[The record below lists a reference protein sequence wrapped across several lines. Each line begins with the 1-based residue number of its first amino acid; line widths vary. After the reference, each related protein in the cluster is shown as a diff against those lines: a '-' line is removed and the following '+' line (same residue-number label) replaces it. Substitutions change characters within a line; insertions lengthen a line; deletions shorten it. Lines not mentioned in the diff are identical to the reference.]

1 MRARRVDQNST
12 DLYQAARKMGF
23 KVYVRNDA
31 LGDADVQLA
40 GLHEVWEFKNGAKA
54 RFTDLQA
61 RMRQAGWRIRTVRT
75 VDDVI
80 AARSEMTRAAAAIS
94 KERMGGD

>member
-1 MRARRVDQNST
+1 MRARKVDQNST

-40 GLHEVWEFKNGAKA
+40 GLHEVWEVKNGSKAK
-54 RFTDLQA
+54 FTETQK
-61 RMRQAGWRIRTVRT
+61 RMRDAGWRIRTVRT
-75 VDDVI
+75 VDDLVL
-80 AARSEMTRAAAAIS
+80 ARSEMTRDASAIQRT
-94 KERMGGD
+94 KLGD

>member
-1 MRARRVDQNST
+1 MRARRVDLNST

-54 RFTDLQA
+54 RFTDLQKK
-61 RMRQAGWRIRTVRT
+61 MREAGWQIRTIRT
-75 VDDVI
+75 VDDLLQ
-80 AARSEMTRAAAAIS
+80 ARSEMTRAASAIQRT
-94 KERMGGD
+94 KLGD